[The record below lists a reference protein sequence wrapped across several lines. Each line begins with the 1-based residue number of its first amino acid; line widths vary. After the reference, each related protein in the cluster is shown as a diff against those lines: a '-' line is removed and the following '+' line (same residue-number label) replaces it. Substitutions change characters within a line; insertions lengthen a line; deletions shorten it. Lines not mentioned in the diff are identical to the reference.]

1 MATAKRT
8 SLILGPILGALLTG
22 LAMPAAFAADLS
34 PAEQKAICS
43 DRASCTVVAV
53 SDAGAG
59 RDGESLRVAEIV
71 LGLADRPDYF
81 PEEGCRST
89 EAALGGDAPDGGREI
104 WLLAGDQAPRLLL
117 PLCNDGYG
125 AAGMGEDVI
134 EVGPNQLIHRQYG
147 GSAWRWS
154 SAKTIRLSPLKV
166 VLEESCS
173 YHNVAP
179 GSGETFVVNRDTFE
193 ARAFVF
199 ATEGRSEDELSMGCP
214 EAAADFAQALDPRP
228 DAETLAAYALPAPF
242 SLDAAQLPEGTT
254 LGTCGLALMSDGSKG
269 LLVHGKPAA
278 AADAAELRVIVET
291 PNSLLLQIR
300 DPLAPAETA
309 GASWVKAPHVEI
321 WTARE
326 GEIHEGDP
334 SLPQKEYDQFGVTL
348 DGQVHEGVGK
358 FEKLPTAKVWVAKDE
373 QDRAVT
379 VMRLVWDVETG
390 LPAGLG
396 VVYSQAEGGKQA
408 RLVSSAPIVRNKPL
422 FLPGIWSNYPE
433 ETGIPNGECEF
444 SGESLQLDL

>member
-1 MATAKRT
+1 MKAHALPGGLLAA
-8 SLILGPILGALLTG
+8 LIAV
-22 LAMPAAFAADLS
+22 PAALIAVPAVAADLS
-34 PAEQKAICS
+34 DPERAAICGERS
-43 DRASCTVVAV
+43 TCTVVAV
-53 SDAGAG
+53 SNAGTG
-59 RDGESLRVAEIV
+59 KDGESLRIAEIV
-71 LGLADRPDYF
+71 LGQADRPDYF

-89 EAALGGDAPDGGREI
+89 EAALSGEVLDGGREI

-154 SAKTIRLSPLKV
+154 SVKTIRLSPLKV

-193 ARAFVF
+193 ARAFAF

-214 EAAADFAQALDPRP
+214 EAAADFAQALDPQP
-228 DAETLAAYALPAPF
+228 DAETLGAYALPAPF

-269 LLVHGKPAA
+269 LLVHGKPADA
-278 AADAAELRVIVET
+278 KDAAELRVIVET
-291 PNSLLLQIR
+291 PNTLLLQIR

-309 GASWVKAPHVEI
+309 AASWVKAPHVEI
-321 WTARE
+321 WSSRVS
-326 GEIHEGDP
+326 EIYEGDP
-334 SLPQKEYDQFGVTL
+334 TLPQKAYDQFGVTL
-348 DGQVHEGVGK
+348 DGKVHEGAGK
-358 FEKLPTAKVWVAKDE
+358 LAKLPTVKVWPARDE

-379 VMRLVWDVETG
+379 VMRIVWDLEAG

-408 RLVSSAPIVRNKPL
+408 RLVASAPIVRNKPL